1 MGGRQRTSI
10 FYTKEKQL
18 TSTSGETKGKSKE
31 TEAKGKKT
39 KSSKEKQ

>member
-10 FYTKEKQL
+10 FYTKEKQYA
-18 TSTSGETKGKSKE
+18 STSGETKGKSKE

-39 KSSKEKQ
+39 KGSKEKQ